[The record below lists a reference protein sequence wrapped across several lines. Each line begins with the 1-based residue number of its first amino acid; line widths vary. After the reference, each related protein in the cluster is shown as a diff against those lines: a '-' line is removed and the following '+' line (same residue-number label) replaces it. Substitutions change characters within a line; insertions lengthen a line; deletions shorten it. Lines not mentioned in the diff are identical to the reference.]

1 MEIQAIIYNR
11 YRSNDISDICSIQ
24 VFLLRIYRNIQ
35 YALEETCKDNV
46 PFEIFSETDGVITFQ
61 LGNMCMMFGGE
72 KYIHDGNE
80 MFYLT
85 QQQKNESIEKRGE
98 GKKRTVIYCKT
109 FVQLVVT
116 FK

>member
-1 MEIQAIIYNR
+1 MEIQAIIYYR
-11 YRSNDISDICSIQ
+11 YRSNDKGRSSIQ

-46 PFEIFSETDGVITFQ
+46 PFAIFSETDGVITFQ

-85 QQQKNESIEKRGE
+85 QQQKII
-98 GKKRTVIYCKT
+98 KKDQNPLKH
-109 FVQLVVT
+109 
-116 FK
+116 